1 MFNYYTI
8 SHFLIWLL
16 FGRFTSIGW
25 ITFFLLS
32 IGWEVFEL
40 ALPFGF
46 AVETLENKVGDVVV
60 NTLAFLVGLKWR
72 QSAAQKTQLR
82 ATRP

>member
-25 ITFFLLS
+25 ITFLLLS
-32 IGWEVFEL
+32 IGWEILEL

-46 AVETLENKVGDVVV
+46 AVETLDNKVGDMVV

-72 QSAAQKTQLR
+72 QSAAQKIKFRT
-82 ATRP
+82 TRP

>member
-25 ITFFLLS
+25 ITFLLLS

-46 AVETLENKVGDVVV
+46 AVETLENKVGDVAV

-72 QSAAQKTQLR
+72 QSAAQKTQLC

>member
-25 ITFFLLS
+25 ITFLLLS
-32 IGWEVFEL
+32 IGWEILEL

-46 AVETLENKVGDVVV
+46 AVETLDNKVGDMVV

-72 QSAAQKTQLR
+72 QSAAQKTKFR
-82 ATRP
+82 TTRP

>member
-25 ITFFLLS
+25 ITFLALS
-32 IGWEVFEL
+32 IGWEMLEL

-46 AVETLENKVGDVVV
+46 AVETIDNKVGDMLV
-60 NTLAFLVGLKWR
+60 NTLAFFVGLKWR